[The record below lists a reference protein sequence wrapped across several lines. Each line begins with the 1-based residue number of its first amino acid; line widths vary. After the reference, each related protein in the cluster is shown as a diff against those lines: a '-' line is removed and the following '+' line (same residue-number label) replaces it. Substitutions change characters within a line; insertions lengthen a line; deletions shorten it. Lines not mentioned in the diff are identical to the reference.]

1 MDEFLALLTSLIALI
16 LVGLAVVIAG
26 DRARQG
32 TLRAQA
38 EKLGRQQHQQEL
50 TARLDQIERACAEQE
65 ELIAAA
71 ERELA
76 KAVRENDGL
85 RAGLDAT
92 EYPFVYTVVPLESR
106 GDMYARSFRFTARH
120 PAMAEGAVPPDPVAQ
135 WESGRFYVV
144 AATNQAEARSVVDRL
159 LSRSKGF
166 VVVNAGETTQEAAVP
181 VPQNPQ

>member
-1 MDEFLALLTSLIALI
+1 MEEFLALLTGLIALI

-38 EKLGRQQHQQEL
+38 EKLGRQQRQQEL
-50 TARLDQIERACAEQE
+50 TARLEQVERAIAEQE
-65 ELIAAA
+65 GLIAAA

-76 KAVRENDGL
+76 KAVQENDGL

-106 GDMYARSFRFTARH
+106 GDMYARSFRFIARQ
-120 PAMAEGAVPPDPVAQ
+120 PAMAEGAVAPDPVAQ
-135 WESGRFYVV
+135 WDTGRFYVV

-159 LSRSKGF
+159 LPRSKGF
-166 VVVNAGETTQEAAVP
+166 VVVNAGEAPQDGGEPA
-181 VPQNPQ
+181 PQNPQ